1 MEIGKTLSYITVA
14 AGVIGIIV
22 AGYFLATS
30 SIPATSYGFT
40 EIYFE
45 NHTQLLPAMEVGE
58 KYTIPFVVVSK
69 ERSPTAYNYSAAL
82 GGRVFARGEF
92 TLLPNEKK
100 LVTPELIPLAS
111 GWNLSSQRSQ
121 RSLDSFPIA
130 APLIEQG
137 RDGDVTVHHSIELL
151 QKAFVMLPLENGIYG
166 ASLEFADGTQGN
178 ETASLVISES
188 EIWMEYVREEQNYTA
203 LHVRKWRNR
212 IQLNEQKPSAVVWLA
227 MPRANYTREQTVAVA
242 YKNAHLNFR
251 EGLPGELYLQP
262 LPDIEANYSIAYELI
277 DIKADEKKHV
287 QKNATVMIGGNVS
300 VERIVEEKTYTFE
313 KAKLS
318 VMVESGAGKSY
329 EIHLWVYV
337 DSIRFSPS

>member
-22 AGYFLATS
+22 VGYFLTTS
-30 SIPATSYGFT
+30 SIPATSSGFT

-45 NHTQLLPAMEVGE
+45 NYARLPPAMEVGE

-69 ERSPTAYNYSAAL
+69 ERAQTAYNYSAAL

-92 TLLPNEKK
+92 TLSPNEKK
-100 LVTPELIPLAS
+100 LVALELIPLAS
-111 GWNLSSQRSQ
+111 GWNLSSQRSK
-121 RSLDSFPIA
+121 SLDSFPIA

-137 RDGDVTVHHSIELL
+137 RDGDVIVYHSAEPPWKDFL
-151 QKAFVMLPLENGIYG
+151 LPLEKGIYT
-166 ASLEFADGTQGN
+166 ASLGLVDGTRRN
-178 ETASLVISES
+178 ETASLVISER
-188 EIWMEYVREEQNYTA
+188 EIWMEYVLKEQNYTA
-203 LHVRKWRNR
+203 LHVRKWRNK

-227 MPRANYTREQTVAVA
+227 MPRANYTREQVAVE
-242 YKNAHLNFR
+242 YKNTHLNFR

-277 DIKADEKKHV
+277 DIKANEKKHV
-287 QKNATVMIGGNVS
+287 QKNATVMIGRNVS
-300 VERIVEEKTYTFE
+300 VERIIEEKTYTFE

-318 VMVESGAGKSY
+318 VMVESRTGKSY

-337 DSIRFSPS
+337 DSIRLSPS